1 MRYESSQL
9 NEKSWIDN
17 VLPIVNRLLIL
28 IILFC
33 LDYMFIKFLFY

>member
-9 NEKSWIDN
+9 NEKSWIDS